1 MLDYVSCVAP
11 ENWKAMLAFATPP
24 PPIEKA
30 VEMGN
35 CSLCN
40 KLFEMRENC
49 FYSKFQFV
57 YCG

>member
-1 MLDYVSCVAP
+1 
-11 ENWKAMLAFATPP
+11 MLAFATPP